1 MQMSDRVF
9 SEKEVAVILERA
21 AELQALS
28 ARERDHRPG
37 LTLAELESVAADAG
51 LDPQILRQAAAEVDH
66 PRSDLLR
73 RNSGMTAAHVFV
85 ERRVRGTLTPEHWED
100 VVAELRHHFESDLA
114 SMMGMG
120 TYGAGTTEQIGRTLE
135 WRHTSMSGI
144 ETKVMLRPRGDEI
157 DVKLRQRVGWAS
169 PPAEGSSYALILSII
184 FGMFGGGV
192 LDSALFGAALFVL
205 VLLAAVP
212 LIIYADGS
220 WRKKKLRELEK
231 VADRVT
237 SIVATRTPEAVRETA
252 ATAPEPLATES
263 APEARLAA
271 TESAPV
277 TESAPEAESA
287 TKEAPPSRIES
298 PSMLDEAD
306 EPVAGRVAA
315 RVRDRGI

>member
-1 MQMSDRVF
+1 MCEKRMSDRVF

-37 LTLAELESVAADAG
+37 LTMAELESVAVDAG
-51 LDPQILRQAAAEVDH
+51 LDPQALRRAAAELDH
-66 PRSDLLR
+66 PQSDLLR

-85 ERRVRGTLTPEHWED
+85 ERRVNGTLTPEHWED

-114 SMMGMG
+114 SMMGMSG
-120 TYGAGTTEQIGRTLE
+120 YGVGTTEQIGRTLE

-144 ETKVMLRPRGDEI
+144 ETKVMLRPRGEEI

-169 PPAEGSSYALILSII
+169 PPAEGSSYAVILAIL
-184 FGMFGGGV
+184 FGLFGGGL
-192 LDSALFGAALFVL
+192 LDSVLIGAALFLL

-237 SIVATRTPEAVRETA
+237 SIVATPAPAAPSALRETLA
-252 ATAPEPLATES
+252 AEAAPGRHLTTSATES
-263 APEARLAA
+263 ERAAHVELSTQIDPSVLEEPEAPAPEH
-271 TESAPV
+271 
-277 TESAPEAESA
+277 
-287 TKEAPPSRIES
+287 
-298 PSMLDEAD
+298 
-306 EPVAGRVAA
+306 AA
-315 RVRDRGI
+315 RRLRDRDV